1 MHLKIIDFIYFRIM
15 ALAPFLKSI
24 LYYLK
29 NRNVEDIDLSS
40 FLKIQL
46 KYLFFCLIGIEK
58 RLAIEKK
65 YYASQERIFNYQI
78 KKLETINSGETIKLG
93 NIIFQKMQ
101 NLAEYSELIY
111 GYDDIFI
118 QDKFFN
124 LQKKLNPQFF
134 LPLYREGEGPYE
146 IKDVQIQKNDIVID
160 AGANI
165 GIFSLLAAKKGT
177 KKVFAFEPNPNTY
190 QLLRKNISLNQ
201 FTDIIIPQE
210 IGLFSKKCKTDF
222 IQTTGNIGSSRILN
236 INKNIPGEKCEINLI
251 SLDEW
256 MDTCHI
262 ESIDFIKADIEGAER
277 QLIEGAKKTIEK
289 NHPRLALCT
298 YHLPDDREVLTK
310 KILEIDPTYKFSYTK
325 MKLFAW

>member
-1 MHLKIIDFIYFRIM
+1 MYTMHLKIIDFIYFRIM

-118 QDKFFN
+118 QDKF
-124 LQKKLNPQFF
+124 
-134 LPLYREGEGPYE
+134 
-146 IKDVQIQKNDIVID
+146 
-160 AGANI
+160 
-165 GIFSLLAAKKGT
+165 
-177 KKVFAFEPNPNTY
+177 
-190 QLLRKNISLNQ
+190 
-201 FTDIIIPQE
+201 
-210 IGLFSKKCKTDF
+210 
-222 IQTTGNIGSSRILN
+222 
-236 INKNIPGEKCEINLI
+236 
-251 SLDEW
+251 
-256 MDTCHI
+256 
-262 ESIDFIKADIEGAER
+262 
-277 QLIEGAKKTIEK
+277 
-289 NHPRLALCT
+289 
-298 YHLPDDREVLTK
+298 
-310 KILEIDPTYKFSYTK
+310 
-325 MKLFAW
+325 